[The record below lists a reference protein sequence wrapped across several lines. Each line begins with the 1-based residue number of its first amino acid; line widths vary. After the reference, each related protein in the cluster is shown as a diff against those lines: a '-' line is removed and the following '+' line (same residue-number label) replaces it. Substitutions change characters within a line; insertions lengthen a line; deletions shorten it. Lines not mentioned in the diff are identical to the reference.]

1 MLATNKPSAW
11 VAAMLAASLPR
22 LDCKSNSPH
31 LFVLA
36 RIGSAR
42 RTETEIDST
51 EPSLSLP
58 TLTAGLHQMMH
69 KMLGRRRRTFDVN
82 NVPGRSH

>member
-1 MLATNKPSAW
+1 MLATKKPSAW

-51 EPSLSLP
+51 EPSLSPL
-58 TLTAGLHQMMH
+58 
-69 KMLGRRRRTFDVN
+69 RRFHARYEKAIRMGGSDVGS
-82 NVPGRSH
+82 VVT

>member
-58 TLTAGLHQMMH
+58 TLTAGH